1 MRLILLICSFVS
13 NFDALSLLFNFFQES
28 HLDTFNFVRKS
39 AIKMGRLH
47 THNHGKSHS
56 IRPIDL
62 KKPDW
67 VKQTNEEIEALIV
80 KYAKDGMTA
89 SQIGLKLR
97 DQHAIPL
104 VKPIIK
110 KTITDVLKD
119 NKLIPEIPEDLNN
132 IVMKAVNL
140 QKHLKDNKSD
150 SRNVRALELVE
161 AKVHRLS
168 THYKKRGLIDQK
180 WKYKS
185 VVAQLE

>member
-1 MRLILLICSFVS
+1 
-13 NFDALSLLFNFFQES
+13 
-28 HLDTFNFVRKS
+28 
-39 AIKMGRLH
+39 MGRMH

-56 IRPIDL
+56 IRPIEL

-67 VKQTNEEIEALIV
+67 VKMESKEIEELII
-80 KYAKDGMTA
+80 KYAKDGMT
-89 SQIGLKLR
+89 SSMIGIKLR

-104 VKPIIK
+104 VKPILN
-110 KTITDVLKD
+110 KTVSQVLKE
-119 NKLIPEIPEDLNN
+119 NKLTPEIPEDLNN

-150 SRNVRALELVE
+150 SRNVRSLELVE
-161 AKVHRLS
+161 AKVHSLS
-168 THYKKRGLIDQK
+168 THYKKKGILPKK